1 MGIDVFSKLA
11 GVIKYLTTHVALV
24 CPVTV
29 LFYMPVLQPKIVNS
43 QPTKYTLEQSLL
55 VSMLVINVD
64 RQGFLVEAH
73 LVTVLTAYT
82 SFYLRS
88 INWVFPF
95 LLWLV
100 GTGWLL
106 IRADFPLLT
115 VLIPT
120 CLFLA

>member
-1 MGIDVFSKLA
+1 MGVDVFSKVT

-29 LFYMPVLQPKIVNS
+29 LLYMPVIQPKIVNS
-43 QPTKYTLEQSLL
+43 QPTKYALEQSLL
-55 VSMLVINVD
+55 VSMFIINVN

-73 LVTVLTAYT
+73 LVTVLTAYA
-82 SFYLRS
+82 SFYLSS

-95 LLWLV
+95 PLWLV
-100 GTGWLL
+100 GTSWLL
-106 IRADFPLLT
+106 IRADFPLPT